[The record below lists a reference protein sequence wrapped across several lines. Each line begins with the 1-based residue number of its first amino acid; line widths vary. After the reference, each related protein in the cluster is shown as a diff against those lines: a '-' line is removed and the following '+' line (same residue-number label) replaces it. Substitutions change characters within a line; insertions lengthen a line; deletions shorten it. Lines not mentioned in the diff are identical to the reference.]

1 MFNPSRVKL
10 MKALYLYNTKHKLCG
25 RDICICLHQL
35 DMNKKRDYEYYKKC
49 YDSWNLL
56 SKTLNRS

>member
-10 MKALYLYNTKHKLCG
+10 VKELYKYNNKYELCN
-25 RDICICLHQL
+25 RDICVCLLKLNMDKL
-35 DMNKKRDYEYYKKC
+35 DNYEYYKKC